1 MSDQKE
7 SVTRIS
13 GGSRRVR
20 DELHELSEFREVL
33 WFLAWRD
40 IKVRY
45 RQAKLGVY
53 WVILQPLV
61 LVAVYTAI
69 FSTFVKL
76 PGANYPYA
84 IFVLVGLLPWTFFSS
99 AVLDAS
105 SSLYINA
112 PLIGKVYFPRLF
124 IPASRIITIM
134 LDFVVMSILLF
145 VMIVLFHV
153 QVTAWL
159 ALLPILTV
167 ITFVLTSGIGLGLSA
182 LTARYWDIRYVTPFL
197 FQVWMFCTPVIYP
210 LSAIPARYR
219 WFIELNPLTGVVKG
233 FRTAFLGEA
242 ADLAQLGY
250 SAAWA
255 LAALALGIFYFYR
268 TERDLVEIM

>member
-1 MSDQKE
+1 
-7 SVTRIS
+7 
-13 GGSRRVR
+13 
-20 DELHELSEFREVL
+20 
-33 WFLAWRD
+33 
-40 IKVRY
+40 
-45 RQAKLGVY
+45 
-53 WVILQPLV
+53 
-61 LVAVYTAI
+61 
-69 FSTFVKL
+69 
-76 PGANYPYA
+76 
-84 IFVLVGLLPWTFFSS
+84 
-99 AVLDAS
+99 
-105 SSLYINA
+105 
-112 PLIGKVYFPRLF
+112 
-124 IPASRIITIM
+124 M